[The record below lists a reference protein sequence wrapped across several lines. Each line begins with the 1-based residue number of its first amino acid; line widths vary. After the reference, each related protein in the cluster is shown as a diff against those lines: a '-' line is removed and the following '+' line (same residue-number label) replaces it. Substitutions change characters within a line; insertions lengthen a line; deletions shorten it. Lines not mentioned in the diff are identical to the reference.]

1 MDTKRLAKLPVN
13 RLKTSSPIVLVR
25 RDDNKRKTL
34 HCTVCVLAVSVTV
47 WRLYIVA
54 FK

>member
-1 MDTKRLAKLPVN
+1 MDTKRLAKLPVH
-13 RLKTSSPIVLVR
+13 RLSTSSPIVLVR

-34 HCTVCVLAVSVTV
+34 HCTVCLVAVTV
-47 WRLYIVA
+47 TLWRLYSVV